1 MFIFVIQIWSSEFS
15 LTDQFM
21 NILPFSFF
29 FFLIFW
35 LKIFQVLNEV
45 WVIPIILVSY
55 GFFTV
60 NLADGTIRS

>member
-29 FFLIFW
+29 CVLIFW